1 MLDLSITT
9 RLEGEDEPIRSNP
22 NMGTVLRM
30 ELYFKLDS
38 GIEALQRM
46 KLEHLCWLAWECR
59 RSDGLT
65 VPPFDKF
72 RSQLADMDF
81 ETDNDRPL
89 ADEGPPIS

>member
-46 KLEHLCWLAWECR
+46 KLEHLAWLAWECR
-59 RSDGLT
+59 RSDGFT
-65 VPPFDKF
+65 VPPFEKF
-72 RSQLADMDF
+72 RSQLVDMDF

-89 ADEGPPIS
+89 VDEEPPIS

>member
-9 RLEGEDEPIRSNP
+9 RLEGENESVTSTP
-22 NMGTVLRM
+22 NMGTVLKM

-46 KLEHLCWLAWECR
+46 KLEHLTWLAWESR
-59 RSDGLT
+59 RAAGLT
-65 VPPFDKF
+65 VPTWENFKNN
-72 RSQLADMDF
+72 LVDMQF

-89 ADEGPPIS
+89 ADEGPPTS

>member
-1 MLDLSITT
+1 MLDVSITT
-9 RLEGEDEPIRSNP
+9 RLEGEDEAIRSNP

-46 KLEHLCWLAWECR
+46 KVEHLTWLAWECR
-59 RSDGLT
+59 RREGMT
-65 VPPFDKF
+65 VPTFSKF
-72 RSQLADMDF
+72 CDQLVDMDF

-89 ADEGPPIS
+89 ADEGPPTS

>member
-1 MLDLSITT
+1 MLDLTITS
-9 RLEGEDEPIRSNP
+9 RLEGETESVRSTP

-38 GIEALQRM
+38 GIKALEQM

-59 RSDGLT
+59 RADGLT
-65 VPPFDKF
+65 VPTFDKF
-72 RSQLADMDF
+72 KQQLADMNF
-81 ETDNDRPL
+81 ESDSDPL